1 MAIYET
7 RDTGMGNGIREC
19 RKGSGICS
27 GKLRGMFSILNQSKP
42 HFTENKQM
50 LSMRRDLSL
59 LFLIDIFISF
69 QIQIKK
75 KLLDNGKKQR
85 KKN

>member
-1 MAIYET
+1 
-7 RDTGMGNGIREC
+7 
-19 RKGSGICS
+19 
-27 GKLRGMFSILNQSKP
+27 
-42 HFTENKQM
+42 
-50 LSMRRDLSL
+50 MRRDLSL